1 MAAEHAEA
9 TETIGRRHLEM
20 RNKQRGALAAAVA
33 MTERE
38 LPTAVDE
45 EISNIFIQISDKLY
59 LAWKERR
66 GLMMNFTKICQG
78 LSNDNGFVTEQDLI
92 SSLNAV
98 GIQFTRQEH
107 GLFCNVLYPKN
118 SHGEFNCAKI
128 CDLIMSGMSLLN
140 SDNENENVNNEQ
152 VERNVLNL

>member
-1 MAAEHAEA
+1 
-9 TETIGRRHLEM
+9 
-20 RNKQRGALAAAVA
+20 
-33 MTERE
+33 
-38 LPTAVDE
+38 
-45 EISNIFIQISDKLY
+45 
-59 LAWKERR
+59 
-66 GLMMNFTKICQG
+66 MMNFTKICQG

-152 VERNVLNL
+152 VKKNVLNL